1 MGINEF
7 KNIKILFVDDEDNI
21 RENAVSYLKRLFDE
35 VYEAKDS
42 YEALEILQ
50 NNKPHIMITDIN
62 IPGINGIELIRKVRQ
77 NDENIKIIVLSAY
90 TKTDY
95 LLEAVELNLEKYF
108 VKPVTHD
115 RLFPVLSSCANK
127 LKNKNLKYFSKDCY
141 FDILNKTLYK
151 DGNLIKISKKE
162 LEFLTLLC
170 KNANS
175 FVNYDLIQAIIWED
189 SFMSE
194 DALKSLVT
202 KIRAKLPINSL
213 ENFAKMGYKI
223 NTIN

>member
-42 YEALEILQ
+42 LQALEILQ

-62 IPGINGIELIRKVRQ
+62 IPGLNGIELIRKIRQ
-77 NDENIKIIVLSAY
+77 NDKNIKIIILSAY

-115 RLFPVLSSCANK
+115 RLFPVLSSCVNK

-151 DGNLIKISKKE
+151 DGNLVKISKKE

-175 FVNYDLIQAIIWED
+175 FVNYDLIQAVIWED

-213 ENFAKMGYKI
+213 ENFAKIGYKI